1 MVDMIQYTSFDI
13 DSSNVKALDKY
24 LKTIIVNTKKRFLTK
39 ESILSSNEIFLE
51 DIIKNSEIENSTI
64 YYIKAPYLRIASVTH
79 DFDNI
84 ESIDLLMQLSEIER
98 DIIFSLLK
106 GYKINEIAKM
116 KGLSDKTIRKYRDI
130 AVKKLKLYL

>member
-1 MVDMIQYTSFDI
+1 MPELRDHYCCHQCPIGERD
-13 DSSNVKALDKY
+13 
-24 LKTIIVNTKKRFLTK
+24 
-39 ESILSSNEIFLE
+39 
-51 DIIKNSEIENSTI
+51 
-64 YYIKAPYLRIASVTH
+64 APYLRIASVKH

-84 ESIDLLMQLSEIER
+84 ESIDLFIQLSEIER